1 MSGYI
6 TDAHALIWYLAG
18 SSRLGNATCLAFESA
33 IGGGSVIYVPA
44 IVVAELVM
52 FAEKHKTIRP
62 ENILAELR
70 SKSAFQFLALLPE
83 TASKI
88 QDLTAPPDIHDRLIV
103 AEAMLQNFPLITLD
117 GSITRSKLV
126 EVVW

>member
-6 TDAHALIWYLAG
+6 TDTHALIWYLAG
-18 SSRLGNATCLAFESA
+18 SSRLGNEARFAFESA
-33 IGGGSVIYVPA
+33 IGGGSLIYVPA

-52 FAEKHKTIRP
+52 FAEKHKTIEP
-62 ENILAELR
+62 KIILAELR

-88 QDLTAPPDIHDRLIV
+88 QDLTALPDIHDRLIV
-103 AEAMLQNFPLITLD
+103 AEAMIQDLPLITVD

-126 EVVW
+126 DVVW